1 MKRNILIVS
10 VQFPWPLDSGG
21 DIGVYY
27 MLDYIRKYENI
38 TFVTFYNRQEGNK
51 NLVELEK
58 RFPEIHFMLY
68 DWRKSPMRKDDF
80 PFKLIGKIGEHFQ
93 YPNGRDNDSALL
105 PLLGTTPGFIKF
117 INDIIK
123 ERKIEIVQV
132 EFLGLHRI
140 VCALPDNVKKIFV
153 HHELGWVVRAQK
165 FEKDIYS
172 NFLRKY
178 LDAEEIAI
186 LNQYDTVIALTEIDK
201 QKMLASGVK
210 SNIIVSTLAVAGNI
224 LPKVQHKYD
233 GRLTFI
239 GLGGHIPNYLGI
251 KWFVETVFP
260 LVKEKYPNTKLDVIG
275 IWNEDKIQ
283 DILNIDKEVSFK
295 GFVEDLTDILHNS
308 IFVVPINV
316 GSGMRMK
323 ILEAANHSVPF
334 VSTVVGAEG
343 LVFKDEEDCF
353 IKDSPKDMANAIIRL
368 IEDDDLYQKFSAN
381 VHEVFAK
388 NYTQEAAGKKRLT
401 AYE

>member
-1 MKRNILIVS
+1 MRKKNILIVS

-38 TFVTFYNRQEGNK
+38 TFVTFYNRNEGNK

-58 RFPEIHFMLY
+58 RFPEIRFMLY
-68 DWRKSPMRKDDF
+68 DCRKSPMRKDDF
-80 PFKLIGKIGEHFQ
+80 PFKLIYKIGRHFQ
-93 YPNGRDNDSALL
+93 YPNGIDKVSALL
-105 PLLGTTPGFIKF
+105 PLLITTPGFIRF

-123 ERKIEIVQV
+123 ERKIDIVQV

-165 FEKDIYS
+165 FGKDIYS

-201 QKMLASGVK
+201 QKMLASGVR
-210 SNIIVSTLAVAGNI
+210 SNIIVSTLAVTGNI

-233 GRLTFI
+233 GRLTFL
-239 GLGGHIPNYLGI
+239 GWGGHIPNYLGI
-251 KWFVETVFP
+251 KWFVENVFP

-275 IWNEDKIQ
+275 IWNEGEIQ

-368 IEDDDLYQKFSAN
+368 IENDNLY
-381 VHEVFAK
+381 
-388 NYTQEAAGKKRLT
+388 
-401 AYE
+401 